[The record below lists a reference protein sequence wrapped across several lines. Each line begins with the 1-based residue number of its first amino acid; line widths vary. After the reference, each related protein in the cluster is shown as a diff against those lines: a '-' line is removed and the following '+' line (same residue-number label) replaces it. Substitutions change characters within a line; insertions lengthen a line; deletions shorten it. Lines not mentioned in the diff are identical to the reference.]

1 MTLCRW
7 AVTAAAL
14 AFVVV
19 SGVMNALFL
28 SSLGRTVSECT
39 LLAVVSVAADIAKAA
54 LPVLML
60 WLWTRKAWS
69 QAMLAAF
76 MLAVLIVV
84 SLASG
89 TGYAAAMRGVAVAK
103 HDARAERTKR
113 LKDDLAVLDRQLDG
127 SSSVRAVTVIDA
139 EQRVLH
145 LDRLWSSTKA
155 CTDVTQPASRT
166 FCASVRRLDVERA
179 LAVERQRH
187 GTLREQLLEKLGGDD
202 SADATADASLQVAAI
217 AELIGYDVGRVRQ
230 GFSVATALVLELGC
244 VLLLLVVGGSIW
256 TPARGPADPPV
267 EPAPAP
273 PVEVAQAPPD
283 LAPSSADTESKTN
296 NDHLY
301 WQWLQRVHSD
311 SSNERQSADG
321 NQGRRGRGVR
331 AASTRTGEAVSDR
344 APARRTDA

>member
-7 AVTAAAL
+7 AVMAAAL

-28 SSLGRTVSECT
+28 SSLGRSMSERA
-39 LLAVVSVAADIAKAA
+39 LLAVVSVAADAAKAA
-54 LPVLML
+54 LPVLIL
-60 WLWTRKAWS
+60 WLWTCKAWAQVS
-69 QAMLAAF
+69 LAVL

-89 TGYAAAMRGVAVAK
+89 TGYAAAMRGVAVTK
-103 HDARAERTKR
+103 YEVRTERTKR
-113 LKDDLAVLDRQLDG
+113 LKDDLTALDRQLET
-127 SSSVRAVTVIDA
+127 SAAVRAVAVIDA

-155 CTDVTQPASRT
+155 CTDVTQSASRT

-179 LAVERQRH
+179 SAVERQRQ
-187 GTLREQLLEKLGGDD
+187 GERRGQLLAQLNNEAGVGE
-202 SADATADASLQVAAI
+202 TADASLQVAAI
-217 AELIGYDVGRVRQ
+217 AELLGFDVGRVRQ
-230 GFSVATALVLELGC
+230 GFSLATALVLELGC

-256 TPARGPADPPV
+256 TPALATSDPQP
-267 EPAPAP
+267 EPAPEAATVLPETPPAP
-273 PVEVAQAPPD
+273 V
-283 LAPSSADTESKTN
+283 DTAGKAH

-301 WQWLQRVHSD
+301 WQWLQRINND

-321 NQGRRGRGVR
+321 NQGRRRRGVR
-331 AASTRTGEAVSDR
+331 AASTRTGEAVADR
-344 APARRTDA
+344 TPARRTDA

>member
-28 SSLGRTVSECT
+28 SSLGRSMSERA
-39 LLAVVSVAADIAKAA
+39 LLAVVSVAADAATAA
-54 LPVLML
+54 LPILIL
-60 WLWTRKAWS
+60 WLWTRKAWTQLS
-69 QAMLAAF
+69 LAVL

-103 HDARAERTKR
+103 HELRTERAKR
-113 LKDDLAVLDRQLDG
+113 LKDDLAALERQVET
-127 SSSVRAVTVIDA
+127 SAAVRAVGVIDA

-155 CTDVTQPASRT
+155 CTDVTQSASRT
-166 FCASVRRLDVERA
+166 FCTSVRRLDVERA
-179 LAVERQRH
+179 SAVERQRQ
-187 GTLREQLLEKLGGDD
+187 GERREQLLAQLNDKAGVDETD
-202 SADATADASLQVAAI
+202 DASLQVAAI
-217 AELIGYDVGRVRQ
+217 AELLGFDVGRVRQ
-230 GFSVATALVLELGC
+230 GFSLATALVLELGC

-256 TPARGPADPPV
+256 TPAPTPIPARAEPTIEAAPV
-267 EPAPAP
+267 LPETPPAPVDAGGT
-273 PVEVAQAPPD
+273 AH
-283 LAPSSADTESKTN
+283 

-311 SSNERQSADG
+311 SSNERQSGDG
-321 NQGRRGRGVR
+321 KQGRRGRGVR